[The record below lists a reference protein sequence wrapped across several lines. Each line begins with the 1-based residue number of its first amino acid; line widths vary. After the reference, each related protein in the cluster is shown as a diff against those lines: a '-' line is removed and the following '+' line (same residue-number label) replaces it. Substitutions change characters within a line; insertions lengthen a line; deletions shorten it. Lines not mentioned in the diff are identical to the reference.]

1 MSELPLIAVTDSASC
16 PRPIAEQIE
25 RLTKLTELRPQAVIL
40 RAKSLDKAAYR
51 TLALQA
57 QQSCEAAGIALVL
70 HSDWQLAR
78 KLGIQNLHLPLALL
92 RQLPACERAHFTW
105 LSTSVHSV
113 GEAQEAQALGA
124 TMLIAGH
131 IYTTQC
137 KAGLAPRGL
146 SFLQAVCS
154 TVSLP
159 VYAIGGIGF
168 DGCAARRTQS
178 EWSTRSVRN
187 ERIYE
192 AVITFGKSCAKS
204 PCKI

>member
-1 MSELPLIAVTDSASC
+1 MSELPLIAVTDSAIC
-16 PRPIAEQIE
+16 PRPLAEQIE

-57 QQSCEAAGIALVL
+57 QQSCEAAGIALIL

-78 KLGIQNLHLPLALL
+78 ELGIQNLHLPLALL
-92 RQLPACERAHFTW
+92 RQMTACERAHFIW
-105 LSTSVHSV
+105 LSTSVHSI
-113 GEAQEAQALGA
+113 GEAQEAQVLGA
-124 TMLIAGH
+124 TVLIAGH

-146 SFLQAVCS
+146 GFLRAVCS

-168 DGCAARRTQS
+168 DATQHAELKAKGARGACVMS
-178 EWSTRSVRN
+178 A
-187 ERIYE
+187 YM
-192 AVITFGKSCAKS
+192 KL
-204 PCKI
+204 

>member
-16 PRPIAEQIE
+16 PRPLPEQIE

-40 RAKSLDKAAYR
+40 RTKSLDKAAYR

-57 QQSCEAAGIALVL
+57 QQSCEAAGIALIL

-78 KLGIQNLHLPLALL
+78 ELGISMLHLPLALL
-92 RQLPACERAHFTW
+92 RQISEYERAYFTW

-113 GEAQEAQALGA
+113 GEAQEAQELGA
-124 TMLIAGH
+124 TVLIAGH
-131 IYTTQC
+131 IYTTHC

-146 SFLQAVCS
+146 GFLQAVCS
-154 TVSLP
+154 AVSLP

-168 DGCAARRTQS
+168 DATQHAELQANGARGACVMSAYMRL
-178 EWSTRSVRN
+178 
-187 ERIYE
+187 
-192 AVITFGKSCAKS
+192 
-204 PCKI
+204 

>member
-16 PRPIAEQIE
+16 PRPLAEQIE
-25 RLTKLTELRPQAVIL
+25 RLTKLTELRPRAVIL
-40 RAKSLDKAAYR
+40 RAKALDKAAYR

-57 QQSCEAAGIALVL
+57 QQSCEAAGIPLIL

-78 KLGIQNLHLPLALL
+78 ELGISMLHLPLALL
-92 RQLPACERAHFTW
+92 RQISEYERAYFTW

-124 TMLIAGH
+124 TVLIAGH

-146 SFLQAVCS
+146 GFLQSVCS
-154 TVSLP
+154 AVNLP
-159 VYAIGGIGF
+159 VYAIGGIVF
-168 DGCAARRTQS
+168 DAAQHAELKANGARGACVMSAYMRL
-178 EWSTRSVRN
+178 
-187 ERIYE
+187 
-192 AVITFGKSCAKS
+192 
-204 PCKI
+204 

>member
-16 PRPIAEQIE
+16 PRPLAEQIA

-40 RAKSLDKAAYR
+40 RAKALDKTAYR
-51 TLALQA
+51 KLALQA
-57 QQSCEAAGIALVL
+57 QQSCETAGIPLIL
-70 HSDWQLAR
+70 HSDCQMAR
-78 KLGIQNLHLPLALL
+78 ELGVKNLHLPLALL
-92 RQLPACERAHFTW
+92 RQLPAYERTHFTW

-113 GEAQEAQALGA
+113 EEAIEAQALGA

-146 SFLQAVCS
+146 GFLQAVCS

-168 DGCAARRTQS
+168 DAAQHAELQANGARGACVMS
-178 EWSTRSVRN
+178 A
-187 ERIYE
+187 YM
-192 AVITFGKSCAKS
+192 KL
-204 PCKI
+204 

>member
-16 PRPIAEQIE
+16 PRPLPEQIE
-25 RLTKLTELRPQAVIL
+25 RLAKLTELRPQAVIL

-57 QQSCEAAGIALVL
+57 QQSCEAAGIPLIL
-70 HSDWQLAR
+70 YSDWQLAHE
-78 KLGIQNLHLPLALL
+78 LGISKLHLPLALL
-92 RQLPACERAHFTW
+92 RQMTACERAHFIL

-124 TMLIAGH
+124 TVLISGH

-146 SFLQAVCS
+146 GFLQNVCS
-154 TVSLP
+154 AVNLP
-159 VYAIGGIGF
+159 VYAIGGISF
-168 DGCAARRTQS
+168 DASQHVELQANGARGACVMSAYMRL
-178 EWSTRSVRN
+178 
-187 ERIYE
+187 
-192 AVITFGKSCAKS
+192 
-204 PCKI
+204 

>member
-1 MSELPLIAVTDSASC
+1 MSELSLIAVTDSASC
-16 PRPIAEQIE
+16 PRPLAEQIE

-57 QQSCEAAGIALVL
+57 QQSCEAAGIALIL

-92 RQLPACERAHFTW
+92 RQMPTCERTHFTW
-105 LSTSVHSV
+105 LSTSVHSAE
-113 GEAQEAQALGA
+113 EAIEAQALDA
-124 TMLIAGH
+124 TVLIAGH

-146 SFLQAVCS
+146 GFLQNVCS
-154 TVSLP
+154 TVNLP
-159 VYAIGGIGF
+159 VYAIGGISF
-168 DGCAARRTQS
+168 DASQHAELKANGARGACVMS
-178 EWSTRSVRN
+178 A
-187 ERIYE
+187 YM
-192 AVITFGKSCAKS
+192 KL
-204 PCKI
+204 

>member
-16 PRPIAEQIE
+16 PRPLAEQIE
-25 RLTKLTELRPQAVIL
+25 RLTQLTELRPQAVLL

-57 QQSCEAAGIALVL
+57 QQSCKAAGVALIL
-70 HSDWQLAR
+70 HSDWQLAHE
-78 KLGIQNLHLPLALL
+78 LGISKLHLPLALL
-92 RQLPACERAHFTW
+92 RQISECERAYFTW

-124 TMLIAGH
+124 TVLIAGH

-168 DGCAARRTQS
+168 DAAQHAELQANGARGACVMS
-178 EWSTRSVRN
+178 A
-187 ERIYE
+187 YM
-192 AVITFGKSCAKS
+192 KL
-204 PCKI
+204 

>member
-16 PRPIAEQIE
+16 PRPLPEQIE
-25 RLTKLTELRPQAVIL
+25 RLAKLTELRPQAVIL

-57 QQSCEAAGIALVL
+57 QQSCEAAGIPLIL
-70 HSDWQLAR
+70 YSDWQLAHE
-78 KLGIQNLHLPLALL
+78 LGISKLHLPLALL
-92 RQLPACERAHFTW
+92 RQMTACERAHFIL

-146 SFLQAVCS
+146 GFLQNVCS
-154 TVSLP
+154 AVNLP
-159 VYAIGGIGF
+159 VYAIGGISF
-168 DGCAARRTQS
+168 DASQHVELQANGARGACVMSAYMRL
-178 EWSTRSVRN
+178 
-187 ERIYE
+187 
-192 AVITFGKSCAKS
+192 
-204 PCKI
+204 

>member
-1 MSELPLIAVTDSASC
+1 MSELPLIAVTDSATC
-16 PRPIAEQIE
+16 PRPLPKQIE
-25 RLTKLTELRPQAVIL
+25 RLAKLTELRPQAVIL

-57 QQSCEAAGIALVL
+57 QQSCEAIGIPLIL
-70 HSDWQLAR
+70 HSNWQLAR
-78 KLGIQNLHLPLALL
+78 ELGISMLHLPLALL
-92 RQLPACERAHFTW
+92 RQISEYERAYFTW

-146 SFLQAVCS
+146 GFLQSVCS
-154 TVSLP
+154 AVSLP

-168 DGCAARRTQS
+168 DAAQHAELKANGARGACVMSAYMRL
-178 EWSTRSVRN
+178 
-187 ERIYE
+187 
-192 AVITFGKSCAKS
+192 
-204 PCKI
+204 

>member
-1 MSELPLIAVTDSASC
+1 MSELPLIAVTDSATC
-16 PRPIAEQIE
+16 PRPLPKQIE
-25 RLTKLTELRPQAVIL
+25 RLAKLTELRPQAVIL

-57 QQSCEAAGIALVL
+57 QQSCEAAGIALIL

-92 RQLPACERAHFTW
+92 RQLPACERTYFIR
-105 LSTSVHSV
+105 LSTPVHSV
-113 GEAQEAQALGA
+113 GEAIEAQALGA
-124 TMLIAGH
+124 TVLIAGH

-146 SFLQAVCS
+146 GFLRAVCS

-159 VYAIGGIGF
+159 VYAIGGIVF
-168 DGCAARRTQS
+168 DAAQHAELKANGARGACVMSAYMRL
-178 EWSTRSVRN
+178 
-187 ERIYE
+187 
-192 AVITFGKSCAKS
+192 
-204 PCKI
+204 

>member
-1 MSELPLIAVTDSASC
+1 MSELPLIAVTDSATC
-16 PRPIAEQIE
+16 PRPLAEQIK
-25 RLTKLTELRPQAVIL
+25 RLTKLTELRPQAVLL
-40 RAKSLDKAAYR
+40 RAKTLDKAAYR
-51 TLALQA
+51 TLALEV
-57 QQSCEAAGIALVL
+57 QQICKAAGIPLIL
-70 HSDWQLAR
+70 HSNWQLAR
-78 KLGIQNLHLPLALL
+78 ELGIKKLHLPLALL

-146 SFLQAVCS
+146 GFLQAVCS

-168 DGCAARRTQS
+168 DAAQHAELKANGARGACVMSAYMR
-178 EWSTRSVRN
+178 V
-187 ERIYE
+187 
-192 AVITFGKSCAKS
+192 
-204 PCKI
+204 

>member
-16 PRPIAEQIE
+16 PRPLAEQIE

-51 TLALQA
+51 TLALHA
-57 QQSCEAAGIALVL
+57 QPSCEAAGIALIL
-70 HSDWQLAR
+70 HSDWQLAHE
-78 KLGIQNLHLPLALL
+78 LGISKLHLPLALL
-92 RQLPACERAHFTW
+92 RQMTACERAHFIC

-124 TMLIAGH
+124 TVLIAGH

-146 SFLQAVCS
+146 GFLQAVCS
-154 TVSLP
+154 AVSLP
-159 VYAIGGIGF
+159 VYAIGGISF
-168 DGCAARRTQS
+168 DAAQHAELKANGALGACVMSAYMRL
-178 EWSTRSVRN
+178 
-187 ERIYE
+187 
-192 AVITFGKSCAKS
+192 
-204 PCKI
+204 

>member
-16 PRPIAEQIE
+16 PRPLAEQIK

-57 QQSCEAAGIALVL
+57 QQSCKAAGIALIL
-70 HSDWQLAR
+70 HSDWQLAHE
-78 KLGIQNLHLPLALL
+78 LGINMLHLPLALL
-92 RQLPACERAHFTW
+92 RQISEYERAYFTW

-124 TMLIAGH
+124 TVLIAGH

-146 SFLQAVCS
+146 GFLQSVCS
-154 TVSLP
+154 AVNLP
-159 VYAIGGIGF
+159 VYAIGGISF
-168 DGCAARRTQS
+168 DAAQHAELQANGARGACVMSAYMRL
-178 EWSTRSVRN
+178 
-187 ERIYE
+187 
-192 AVITFGKSCAKS
+192 
-204 PCKI
+204 

>member
-16 PRPIAEQIE
+16 PRPLAEQIE

-57 QQSCEAAGIALVL
+57 QQSCEATGIPLIL

-78 KLGIQNLHLPLALL
+78 ELGISMLHLPLALL
-92 RQLPACERAHFTW
+92 RQISEYERAYFTW

-113 GEAQEAQALGA
+113 GEAQEAQELGA
-124 TMLIAGH
+124 TVLIAGH
-131 IYTTQC
+131 ICTTQC

-146 SFLQAVCS
+146 GFLQAVCS

-168 DGCAARRTQS
+168 DAAQHAELKANGARGACVMSAYMRL
-178 EWSTRSVRN
+178 
-187 ERIYE
+187 
-192 AVITFGKSCAKS
+192 
-204 PCKI
+204 

>member
-1 MSELPLIAVTDSASC
+1 MSELPLIAVTDSATC
-16 PRPIAEQIE
+16 PRPLAEQIE
-25 RLTKLTELRPQAVIL
+25 SLAKLTELRPQAVIL
-40 RAKSLDKAAYR
+40 RAKALDKAAYR

-57 QQSCEAAGIALVL
+57 QQSCEAAGIALIL

-78 KLGIQNLHLPLALL
+78 KLGISMLHLPLALL
-92 RQLPACERAHFTW
+92 RQISEYERAYFTW

-124 TMLIAGH
+124 TVLIAGH

-146 SFLQAVCS
+146 SFLQSVCS
-154 TVSLP
+154 AVNLP

-168 DGCAARRTQS
+168 DAAQH
-178 EWSTRSVRN
+178 
-187 ERIYE
+187 
-192 AVITFGKSCAKS
+192 AKLLANGAHGACVMS
-204 PCKI
+204 AYMRL

>member
-16 PRPIAEQIE
+16 PRPLPEQIE

-40 RAKSLDKAAYR
+40 RAKALDKAAYR

-57 QQSCEAAGIALVL
+57 QQSCEAAGIALIL
-70 HSDWQLAR
+70 HSDWKLAS
-78 KLGIQNLHLPLALL
+78 KLGIKKLHLPLAIL
-92 RQLPACERAHFTW
+92 RQLPACERTYFTW

-124 TMLIAGH
+124 TVLIAGH

-146 SFLQAVCS
+146 GFLQNLCS
-154 TVSLP
+154 TVNLP
-159 VYAIGGIGF
+159 VYAIGGISF
-168 DGCAARRTQS
+168 DAAQHAELQANGARGACVMSAYMRL
-178 EWSTRSVRN
+178 
-187 ERIYE
+187 
-192 AVITFGKSCAKS
+192 
-204 PCKI
+204 

>member
-16 PRPIAEQIE
+16 PRPLAEQIE

-51 TLALQA
+51 TLALHA
-57 QQSCEAAGIALVL
+57 QQSCEATGIALIL
-70 HSDWQLAR
+70 HSDWQLAHE
-78 KLGIQNLHLPLALL
+78 LGINKLHLPLALL
-92 RQLPACERAHFTW
+92 RQMPACKRTHFTW

-113 GEAQEAQALGA
+113 GEAQEAQALGV

-137 KAGLAPRGL
+137 KADLAPRGL

-154 TVSLP
+154 SVSLP

-168 DGCAARRTQS
+168 DAAQHAELKANGARGACVMSAYMRL
-178 EWSTRSVRN
+178 
-187 ERIYE
+187 
-192 AVITFGKSCAKS
+192 
-204 PCKI
+204 

>member
-16 PRPIAEQIE
+16 PRPLPEQIE
-25 RLTKLTELRPQAVIL
+25 RLAKLTELRPQAVIL
-40 RAKSLDKAAYR
+40 RAKALDKAAYR

-57 QQSCEAAGIALVL
+57 QQSCEAAGIPLIL

-78 KLGIQNLHLPLALL
+78 ELGISMLHLPLALL
-92 RQLPACERAHFTW
+92 RQISEYERAYFTW

-124 TMLIAGH
+124 TVLIAGH

-146 SFLQAVCS
+146 GFLQSVYSAVN
-154 TVSLP
+154 LP
-159 VYAIGGIGF
+159 VYAIGGISF
-168 DGCAARRTQS
+168 DAAQHAELQANGARGACVMSAYMRL
-178 EWSTRSVRN
+178 
-187 ERIYE
+187 
-192 AVITFGKSCAKS
+192 
-204 PCKI
+204 